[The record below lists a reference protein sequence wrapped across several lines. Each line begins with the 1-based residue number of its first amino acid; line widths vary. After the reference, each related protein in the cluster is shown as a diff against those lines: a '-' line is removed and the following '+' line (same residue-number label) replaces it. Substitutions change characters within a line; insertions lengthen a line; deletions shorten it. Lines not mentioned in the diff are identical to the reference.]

1 LTEYFK
7 TIDLI
12 RSFYSYKIEAGDN
25 FYEIEFNGD
34 WNSLV
39 NKFLLDKVIKTT
51 QDISVMPELA
61 EFQFW
66 QE

>member
-1 LTEYFK
+1 M
-7 TIDLI
+7 DLI
-12 RSFYSYKIEAGDN
+12 RSFYSYKFEDGDN
-25 FYEIEFNGD
+25 FYNIEFNGD

-39 NKFLLDKVIKTT
+39 NKFLLDKVIKITH
-51 QDISVMPELA
+51 DSSVMLELA

>member
-12 RSFYSYKIEAGDN
+12 RFFTVIKIEDGDN
-25 FYEIEFNGD
+25 FYNIEFNGD
-34 WNSLV
+34 WNSLA
-39 NKFLLDKVIKTT
+39 NKFPLEKVIKITH
-51 QDISVMPELA
+51 DASVMPELA

>member
-12 RSFYSYKIEAGDN
+12 RSFYSYKIEDGDN
-25 FYEIEFNGD
+25 FYKIEFNGD
-34 WNSLV
+34 WNSLA

-51 QDISVMPELA
+51 HDGSVMPELA

>member
-7 TIDLI
+7 TFDLI
-12 RSFYSYKIEAGDN
+12 RSFYSYKIEDGDN
-25 FYEIEFNGD
+25 FYKIEFNSD
-34 WNSLV
+34 WNSLA

-51 QDISVMPELA
+51 HDASVMPELA